1 MTRPDDVLFRARVET
16 FALVRK
22 LLPIALLAGALVGP
36 LYRFEPTVAMWISA
50 VSFLVVLVGLLL
62 VSRLPLYPAHTFGI
76 EYRFEEEPFDT
87 GRRQCVRCGVLA
99 ESGTHRRYARQIV
112 VLGVPL
118 HTLEWGSNDFCDDC
132 VALGDAIDSRPEA
145 ERTAVPDPS
154 PTQSTAR
161 EPDQSRDG
169 EQERERE
176 RATESPSGDGMR
188 SGGEPP
194 RLERARRIERND
206 ETTALELR
214 RAFD

>member
-22 LLPIALLAGALVGP
+22 LLPIALLAGAMVGP

-50 VSFLVVLVGLLL
+50 VSFLVILVGLLL

-87 GRRQCVRCGVLA
+87 GRRQCVRCSVLA

-118 HTLEWGSNDFCDDC
+118 HTLEWGSNDFCGDC
-132 VALGDAIDSRPEA
+132 VALGDAVDSRPMD
-145 ERTAVPDPS
+145 ERTAVPDPT

-161 EPDQSRDG
+161 EPDRSRDVK
-169 EQERERE
+169 QERERE
-176 RATESPSGDGMR
+176 RATGSPSGGEMR
-188 SGGEPP
+188 SDGEPP
-194 RLERARRIERND
+194 RLERARRIDRSD